1 MSHLLWALLALALFL
16 LAAVVFAA
24 GVALMIIGL
33 AGLAPL
39 RRRSREADKARERG
53 QGGES

>member
-1 MSHLLWALLALALFL
+1 VSHLLWALLALALFL

-24 GVALMIIGL
+24 GVTLMIIGL

>member
-1 MSHLLWALLALALFL
+1 VSHLLWALLALALFL